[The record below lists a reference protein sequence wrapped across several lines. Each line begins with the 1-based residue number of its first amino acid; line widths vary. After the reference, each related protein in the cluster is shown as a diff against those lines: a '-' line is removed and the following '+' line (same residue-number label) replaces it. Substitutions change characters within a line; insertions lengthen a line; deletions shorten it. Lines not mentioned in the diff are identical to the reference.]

1 MAEKEY
7 RRLTRARSRTSFGI
21 VSTSRASLWLGKD
34 HLLCID
40 TNGYTEHYKRFYFR
54 DIQAVIIR
62 KTIVWHV
69 WSAVLAAFAGLFALI
84 AILGGDS
91 VMAWVFGCIAGLFV
105 LALLINILRGPTC
118 SFHMRTAVQVENFP
132 SVHRLRVA
140 RHTLKQLRPLI
151 AAAQGQLPPEDIPL
165 LIRGFFAA
173 SAGSPAA
180 SAGPGQGVDEPNAPP
195 RIIP

>member
-7 RRLTRARSRTSFGI
+7 RRLTRPRSRTAFGI

-40 TNGYTEHYKRFYFR
+40 TNGYTENYKRFYFR

-69 WSAVLAAFAGLFALI
+69 WSAVLALFAGLFALI
-84 AILGGDS
+84 AILGGDV
-91 VMAWVFGCIAGLFV
+91 VMGWVFGSIAGLFV

-118 SFHMRTAVQVENFP
+118 SFHMRTAVQVESFP
-132 SVHRLRVA
+132 SVHRLRGA
-140 RHTLKQLRPLI
+140 RHALEQLRPLI

-165 LIRGFFAA
+165 LIRGLFTA
-173 SAGSPAA
+173 SAGSPGP
-180 SAGPGQGVDEPNAPP
+180 SAGPRHVVDDPNAPP
-195 RIIP
+195 RMIP